1 MSPLISRATD
11 NLGLIFS
18 LQLGGGGGGAGGGP
32 VPVQDFFYDI
42 DLFGEGF
49 ANSFVNNDLVY
60 GPGDGFSS
68 PSQSIIINNGGGYTK
83 LRMKSLTS
91 SDISF
96 EPQLYLGGRCITT
109 SSNFRSITY
118 TNPSDGGSSTDIGT
132 TPVDKKAAGDA
143 AAFSIDGEWMGIAGG
158 GSQSYYVYETT
169 TRGDGNVNN
178 TLFSAEIL
186 SLVPASGDPND
197 GGKGGFNLDNPSASP
212 QNGANLTN
220 PIRERSNSSQTFTRG
235 VTGFDG
241 TKLDETNV
249 GGAGGAGAGP
259 GLSRDSTTLTPSTG
273 GGGNVRIWADTA
285 GVGGIAAGK
294 LNGNI
299 DSVPG
304 TEMEVLTGRNG
315 TEIGESRVEI
325 TASNTGLGIT
335 YTTNNTLSLR
345 ELKAL
350 LDPELEFAFD
360 VELYGEGLGDIGLSN
375 SGDVGPG
382 FTVGPVPSNSLKGG
396 YTKLRMIAPSSASSI
411 SFLPQTYSGGAVTV
425 TGPNIPRD
433 PVTGAAT
440 YSIDGTSGFNEAF
453 NAGAGA
459 AFSIDGEWMGIAGGS
474 GVVRYTADQTI
485 SVSGSTTR
493 EITIDPTD
501 FPIVP
506 GRGGVNSGNPK
517 ASPGRGGDVLSADNP
532 VIFFAGTESAI
543 QIFGGA
549 GGGGA
554 GGGPAA
560 NPGVSAAEGG
570 GGNIRV
576 YEQTDP
582 PADTGDIFLPGI
594 DPIYMRLEDSRDNF
608 WLGASKVVVS
618 HPITKVSLEYNTDTT
633 LTRRELQAL
642 LIPTRD
648 IIFDIELFGQGY
660 NGETIQSLQFIGA
673 GPTAGSTIVNA
684 TYDVVGGRGGY
695 TKLRMTVPVSST
707 SNISLLPKF
716 YRGGIN
722 TNDASRGNVG
732 GNAAAFSIDGEWMA
746 AAGGGVKGY
755 YVVTDNYRII
765 DDGTGT
771 GGTVK
776 RGTETVTEPV
786 NPTDATGKGG
796 INTGNRTASPQN
808 GGDFAGISNTSIF
821 DTVLKEFRGSFPN
834 NGGGGGG
841 AGGGNGIVPPA
852 GPTPGEG
859 NIRVYAEKGTT
870 EGELPT
876 AVASAENILM
886 KLTDSQDGF
895 WLGNSKVVITN
906 ILTGDTTTF
915 TNDTTLTTVELRNIL
930 YPGVFPTP

>member
-18 LQLGGGGGGAGGGP
+18 LQLGGAGGGGP
-32 VPVQDFFYDI
+32 VPVQDFVYDI
-42 DLFGEGF
+42 ELFGEGF
-49 ANSFVNNDLVY
+49 ANSFVDNDSQW
-60 GPGDGFSS
+60 GPGDGNSS
-68 PSQSIIINNGGGYTK
+68 PSQSLVINNGGGYTK

-109 SSNFRSITY
+109 STFFKTVTY
-118 TNPSDGGSSTDIGT
+118 TNPTDGQGGTSSGT
-132 TPVDKKAAGDA
+132 TNVDRKAAGDA

-158 GSQSYYVYETT
+158 GSLSYYIYKET
-169 TRGDGNVNN
+169 TRGDGNINN

-186 SLVPASGDPND
+186 GLVPASGLPED
-197 GGKGGFNLDNPSASP
+197 GGQGGFNLDNPSASP

-220 PIRERSNSSQTFTRG
+220 PVVERTNSSQTFTTG
-235 VTGFDG
+235 VDGFDG
-241 TKLDETNV
+241 TRLDEKNV

-304 TEMEVLTGRNG
+304 TEMNVVDGRNG
-315 TEIGESRVEI
+315 TEIGESRVAI
-325 TASNTGLGIT
+325 TATNTGLGIA

-382 FTVGPVPSNSLKGG
+382 FTVGPVPSNSLRGG

-411 SFLPQTYSGGAVTV
+411 SFLPQTYSGGVVTV
-425 TGPNIPRD
+425 TGPNIPAD
-433 PVTGAAT
+433 PVTGATT
-440 YSIDGTSGFNEAF
+440 YSLDGASGLNEAF
-453 NAGAGA
+453 NGGAGA

-474 GVVRYTADQTI
+474 GVVRYAADQTV
-485 SVSGSTTR
+485 VSGSTTR

-506 GRGGVNSGNPK
+506 GRGGVNSGNPT

-532 VIFFAGTESAI
+532 VIFFAGTQSAI

-560 NPGVSAAEGG
+560 TPGVSAAEGG

-576 YEQTDP
+576 YAESDGTF
-582 PADTGDIFLPGI
+582 DTGDITLPGL
-594 DPIYMRLEDSRDNF
+594 DPIYMRLENSRDNF

-618 HPITKVSLEYNTDTT
+618 HPVTGVSLEFTSDTT
-633 LTRRELQAL
+633 ISIRELRAL
-642 LIPTRD
+642 LIPTQEVV
-648 IIFDIELFGQGY
+648 FEVELFG
-660 NGETIQSLQFIGA
+660 A
-673 GPTAGSTIVNA
+673 GLG
-684 TYDVVGGRGGY
+684 VVPITSSGTDEFRPAPLPNSNTTVRTNVDYLAGGY
-695 TKLRMTVPVSST
+695 TKLKMFVPVSDTNTISFEPALYLGGKQDSGST
-707 SNISLLPKF
+707 SPGDP
-716 YRGGIN
+716 GGQN
-722 TNDASRGNVG
+722 AS
-732 GNAAAFSIDGEWMA
+732 AFSVDGEWMGI
-746 AAGGGVKGY
+746 AGGGG
-755 YVVTDNYRII
+755 
-765 DDGTGT
+765 DGRHS
-771 GGTVK
+771 V
-776 RGTETVTEPV
+776 TVTRDIS
-786 NPTDATGKGG
+786 TDADGFITLDRSIYSGFSFNNATVPGKGG
-796 INTGNRTASPQN
+796 VNVGNPTASPQN
-808 GGDFAGISNTSIF
+808 GGDYRETF
-821 DTVLKEFRGSFPN
+821 DTTFGTGGRSTSSGSTG
-834 NGGGGGG
+834 GGGGGG
-841 AGGGNGIVPPA
+841 ASGGIGRGASPV
-852 GPTPGEG
+852 GPGDGGEG
-859 NIRVYAEKGTT
+859 NIRIYAETNGAQTKGDLTSVP
-870 EGELPT
+870 GVYMELLD
-876 AVASAENILM
+876 SADDFWVGGSKVTIKNILNGDIS
-886 KLTDSQDGF
+886 TF
-895 WLGNSKVVITN
+895 NTN
-906 ILTGDTTTF
+906 RTF
-915 TNDTTLTTVELRNIL
+915 TTKELREIF
-930 YPGVFPTP
+930 YPGVFPPA